1 MVQNQNIFQAYKPLR
16 NNLRKLCVD
25 DSLFVVW
32 SYTQYLQFGKK
43 FSKEIEVNP
52 AFLNRKD
59 TKSWRPNEWELEL
72 LVKEIFIN
80 SQEICSSSLSLRK
93 WNHFY
98 KVLSKLRCVR
108 DEVAK
113 TYIDKKNVV
122 TELYRIAHRQ
132 FPWQSRADFKFLFRY
147 YKIFSNST
155 INDIVQNILGI
166 SVRDLYY
173 IGLAFFAIYS
183 EKPEILLPLQLDLE
197 KLGINLDKVNRFLN
211 FTSEN
216 LSTLKD
222 KIIQE
227 QEFDDRFEYTYNP
240 MRAYPIIKM
249 LFKRKDSLVCP
260 MLTLLFWRI
269 TSGLYYEICDEKDF
283 GDNFGHSFQK
293 YVGSVIEKANTNK
306 AINFMEEEEYH
317 VGRNRK
323 DTVDWIVYDKDSAL
337 FIECKARRISLP
349 AKIELRDSS
358 IILKELD
365 KMAKIILQIYKAIDD
380 YCNNLYPSFKYEEER
395 QIYPIILTM
404 ENWFLFGDKRSDIL
418 DKMIIKEFSNINLP
432 IDYLKKMPYSI
443 CSVEDFEGMMQVM
456 QTTYI
461 KKFMDRKVFDKE
473 KIEWLFRPFMSNE
486 FAEESRKIKFLF
498 EDEAKIAFAI
508 PNS

>member
-1 MVQNQNIFQAYKPLR
+1 MTNFEHIYEEAYKPLR
-16 NNLRKLCVD
+16 NYIRKLCID
-25 DSLFVVW
+25 DSLFVIW
-32 SYTQYLQFGKK
+32 NYTQYLQFGKK
-43 FSKEIEVNP
+43 ISKEIEVNP
-52 AFLNRKD
+52 ALLYRKD

-72 LVKEIFIN
+72 LVKEIIIN
-80 SQEICSSSLSLRK
+80 SLETYPSSTSLKK
-93 WNHFY
+93 WHHFY
-98 KVLSKLRCVR
+98 IALNKLRYIR

-113 TYIDKKNVV
+113 TYIDKDNVL
-122 TELYRIAHRQ
+122 TEFYRIAHRQ
-132 FPWQSRADFKFLFRY
+132 FPWQSRADFKFLFRH

-227 QEFDDRFEYTYNP
+227 QEFDDRFEYIYNP

-249 LFKRKDSLVCP
+249 PFKRKDSLVCP

-293 YVGSVIEKANTNK
+293 YIGDVIEKANNNK
-306 AINFMEEEEYH
+306 AINFMEEEEYR

-349 AKIELRDSS
+349 AKIELRDNT
-358 IILKELD
+358 IIVEELD
-365 KMAKIILQIYKAIDD
+365 KMVKIIVQIYKAIDD
-380 YCNNLYPSFKYEEER
+380 YCNNLYPSFKYEEGWL
-395 QIYPIILTM
+395 IYPIIITM
-404 ENWFLFGDKRSDIL
+404 
-418 DKMIIKEFSNINLP
+418 
-432 IDYLKKMPYSI
+432 
-443 CSVEDFEGMMQVM
+443 
-456 QTTYI
+456 
-461 KKFMDRKVFDKE
+461 
-473 KIEWLFRPFMSNE
+473 
-486 FAEESRKIKFLF
+486 
-498 EDEAKIAFAI
+498 
-508 PNS
+508 